1 MLWAAVLRFVVE
13 SVCCGVLISGFARL
27 IFGLR
32 LTDIVALDF
41 GDFVVLF
48 EFVFAYGF
56 VALLLLLV
64 WFVLF

>member
-1 MLWAAVLRFVVE
+1 MLW
-13 SVCCGVLISGFARL
+13 VLISGFARL

-41 GDFVVLF
+41 DDFVVLF
-48 EFVFAYGF
+48 KFVFAYGF
-56 VALLLLLV
+56 VELLILLV